1 MALNS
6 FISDLVEEINGLLIL
21 KAGRTLTL
29 EECEILEQ
37 QKADVLLETIFTLKT
52 HERVDL
58 LIAEEA

>member
-29 EECEILEQ
+29 DECEILEQ
-37 QKADVLLETIFTLKT
+37 HTAEDLLDTIFTLKT
-52 HERVDL
+52 YERVDL

>member
-1 MALNS
+1 MALNK
-6 FISDLVEEINGLLIL
+6 FISELVEEINGLLIL

-37 QKADVLLETIFTLKT
+37 HTAEDLLETIFTLKT
-52 HERVDL
+52 YERVDL

>member
-1 MALNS
+1 MALNC

-29 EECEILEQ
+29 DECEILEQ
-37 QKADVLLETIFTLKT
+37 HTAEDLLDTIFTLKT
-52 HERVDL
+52 YERVDL